1 MGLLVTHLISGFHPE
16 EAERRDNLSA
26 ELAEAVEDPGTT
38 APMLLSLGQIRIYD
52 CIENPVSL
60 ERVAE
65 RLGRIGEEHNDLR
78 VVAGAHFA
86 RALAALD
93 QGHIDE
99 LTIAGDRYT
108 EVAAR
113 LNDARERSQ
122 AATMRSTIA
131 FIEGRYDEAESI
143 SAKALQLGRASGDFN
158 AELVHYAQGLLR
170 AVDLGQAVEV
180 LPLLLDAT
188 DYSRIASFD
197 AGTALC
203 AALAEERPLA
213 ADILSRLVSEG
224 FEGKPKG
231 ADWLTP
237 TAFLAHTCSLL
248 GAGEHAQRLYDSLAM
263 TQCTVVR
270 VGPLAGWWGP
280 VEHHMGCLS
289 RLLGRSEEAEGHLRR
304 ALALE
309 ERMRARPF
317 QSRTLSELALVLA
330 TSQPDVAAQVAE
342 QARSIAVEVGA
353 SGIADEVTRRI
364 DACEDLP
371 QA

>member
-1 MGLLVTHLISGFHPE
+1 MGSTLRGR
-16 EAERRDNLSA
+16 ARDNLLA

-65 RLGRIGEEHNDLR
+65 RLGRIGEDTTTCGSSLGR
-78 VVAGAHFA
+78 TS

-113 LNDARERSQ
+113 LNDPRERSQ

-131 FIEGRYDEAESI
+131 LIEGRYDEAESI

-197 AGTALC
+197 GARRCARAG
-203 AALAEERPLA
+203 
-213 ADILSRLVSEG
+213 
-224 FEGKPKG
+224 
-231 ADWLTP
+231 
-237 TAFLAHTCSLL
+237 
-248 GAGEHAQRLYDSLAM
+248 
-263 TQCTVVR
+263 
-270 VGPLAGWWGP
+270 
-280 VEHHMGCLS
+280 
-289 RLLGRSEEAEGHLRR
+289 
-304 ALALE
+304 
-309 ERMRARPF
+309 
-317 QSRTLSELALVLA
+317 
-330 TSQPDVAAQVAE
+330 
-342 QARSIAVEVGA
+342 
-353 SGIADEVTRRI
+353 
-364 DACEDLP
+364 
-371 QA
+371 